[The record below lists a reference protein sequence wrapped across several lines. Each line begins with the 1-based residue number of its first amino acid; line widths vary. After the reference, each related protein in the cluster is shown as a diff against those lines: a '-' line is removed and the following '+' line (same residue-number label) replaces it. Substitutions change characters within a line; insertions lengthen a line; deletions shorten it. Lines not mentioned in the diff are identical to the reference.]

1 MTTSETSARRRTGRL
16 SAVGGAAGTAGTV
29 CALLALAV
37 TLTGCGSDSGGE
49 AGPPAPAT
57 PSRSAEPSPASPTPT
72 PTPTK
77 PSSTPSRTAVK
88 PMKPSTPAE
97 LRACADGSCTVVVT
111 KGTEIPRAAGLRAGP
126 FTVSAVG
133 TQGVDLTSVDASGF
147 TSNLLG
153 QRPDQGGPSTVNELS
168 ISVLAIVGDTA
179 KLRLSPAEH

>member
-1 MTTSETSARRRTGRL
+1 MTTSETPARRRRARL
-16 SAVGGAAGTAGTV
+16 SAARGPAGTV
-29 CALLALAV
+29 CALALAAA
-37 TLTGCGSDSGGE
+37 LTGCGSDSGGDVG
-49 AGPPAPAT
+49 ASAPAA

-72 PTPTK
+72 K
-77 PSSTPSRTAVK
+77 PSSSPSPTAVK
-88 PMKPSTPAE
+88 PMKPSTRAE

-133 TQGVDLTSVDASGF
+133 AEGVDLTSVDASGF

-168 ISVLAIVGDTA
+168 IAVLAIAGDTA
-179 KLRLSPAEH
+179 RLRLFPAE

>member
-1 MTTSETSARRRTGRL
+1 MTTSESPARRRSTRL
-16 SAVGGAAGTAGTV
+16 SAARGAAGTV
-29 CALLALAV
+29 CALALAAA
-37 TLTGCGSDSGGE
+37 LTGCGSDSGGD
-49 AGPPAPAT
+49 AGAPAPAA
-57 PSRSAEPSPASPTPT
+57 PSRSAEPSSAS

-77 PSSTPSRTAVK
+77 PSSSPSPTAVK

-126 FTVSAVG
+126 FTESAVG
-133 TQGVDLTSVDASGF
+133 AEGVDLSSVDASGF

-168 ISVLAIVGDTA
+168 IAVLAIVGDTA
-179 KLRLSPAEH
+179 KLRLFPAE

>member
-1 MTTSETSARRRTGRL
+1 MTTSKSPARRRRTRL
-16 SAVGGAAGTAGTV
+16 SAAHGPAGTV
-29 CALLALAV
+29 CVLALAAA
-37 TLTGCGSDSGGE
+37 LTGCGSDSGGDTG
-49 AGPPAPAT
+49 APAPAA

-72 PTPTK
+72 K
-77 PSSTPSRTAVK
+77 PSSSPSPTAVK
-88 PMKPSTPAE
+88 PMKPSSTPAE

-133 TQGVDLTSVDASGF
+133 AEGVDLSSVDASGF

-168 ISVLAIVGDTA
+168 IAVLALVGDTA
-179 KLRLSPAEH
+179 KLRLFPAE

>member
-1 MTTSETSARRRTGRL
+1 MTTSDSSARRRRARL
-16 SAVGGAAGTAGTV
+16 TAARGPAGTV
-29 CALLALAV
+29 CALALAAA
-37 TLTGCGSDSGGE
+37 LTGCGSDSDGD
-49 AGPPAPAT
+49 AGAPAPA
-57 PSRSAEPSPASPTPT
+57 PSRSVEPSPTS

-77 PSSTPSRTAVK
+77 PSPSPSPTAVK
-88 PMKPSTPAE
+88 PMKLSTPAE

-133 TQGVDLTSVDASGF
+133 AEGVDLSSVDASGF

-168 ISVLAIVGDTA
+168 IAVLAIAGDTA
-179 KLRLSPAEH
+179 KLRLFPAE